1 MTLGGYFMKIIHLSD
16 LHIGKRFEDVSLID
30 DQRYI
35 FDQILKE
42 IDQRDVDVV
51 IIAGDIYDRFAPSSE
66 SFTVWNELL
75 IAFSKAK
82 YDVIII
88 SGNHDSVERLGVG
101 DKLFLDHKIH
111 LISRFEL
118 PINPITIHDSWGPV
132 NFYPIPFLRASTIKN
147 IDSTFTGSTY
157 DEAFHHVVH
166 NLEINEHERNVAIV
180 HQFFIDGMVQP
191 ELSDS
196 EIGPQVGGLDAI
208 NINYLN
214 AFDYVAM
221 GHIHR
226 PQKLG
231 KETVRYGGS
240 PLKYS
245 FSEAKDHKSMPYIS
259 LGKKD
264 INIDL
269 IPLTPK
275 RDVRVIKGP
284 FSALIQHAE
293 YSEDFIQAILED
305 EATIYDPKSKLKEF
319 YPNIISIQYDNLVG
333 NDHTRLQ
340 EATEVLNLTP
350 LDQFENFFR
359 HQNQREFSDSE
370 RKLLASILEEINHET
385 N

>member
-1 MTLGGYFMKIIHLSD
+1 MKIIHLSD
-16 LHIGKRFEDVSLID
+16 LHIGKRFEDVSLIE

-35 FDQILKE
+35 FNQILEE
-42 IDQRDVDVV
+42 IRSRDVDVV
-51 IIAGDIYDRFAPSSE
+51 IVAGDIYDRFAPSSE
-66 SFTVWNELL
+66 SFTLWNELL
-75 IAFSKAK
+75 IAFSKEN

-101 DKLFLDHKIH
+101 DKLFIDHKIH

-118 PINPITIHDSWGPV
+118 PIVPIPIFDEWGPV

-147 IDSTFTGSTY
+147 IDPDFTGSTY
-157 DEAFHHVVH
+157 DDAFKHVIKGI
-166 NLEINEHERNVAIV
+166 NLNPLERNIAIV
-180 HQFFIDGMVQP
+180 HQFFIDGMTQP

-214 AFDYVAM
+214 DFNYVAM

-226 PQKLG
+226 PQRLR
-231 KETVRYGGS
+231 KETIRYGGS

-245 FSEAKDHKSMPYIS
+245 FSEAKDHKSMPYIT
-259 LGKKD
+259 LVENET
-264 INIDL
+264 NIELLPL
-269 IPLTPK
+269 IPK
-275 RDVRVIKGP
+275 RDVRIIKGP
-284 FSALIQHAE
+284 FNALIEHAQ

-305 EATIYDPKSKLKEF
+305 EETIYDPKSKLKEF
-319 YPNIISIQYDNLVG
+319 YPNIISIQYHNLSSSDNV
-333 NDHTRLQ
+333 RLQ
-340 EATEVLNLTP
+340 EATEVLNLSPT
-350 LDQFENFFR
+350 DQFENFFK

-370 RKLLASILEEINHET
+370 KKLLESIMEEINHET